1 VPKSKLRKPEQPV
14 LGKQYT
20 GTAVSRKTLF
30 DNEGEVQEVEEE
42 AEAGDDDDEDQDE
55 DPFARTSSGS
65 SVSSVSSVKSREMQ
79 SDGSEGEEKAATTDL
94 RAGDLADADGDDS
107 EIDSDD
113 AFGSGEEEVFKS
125 KGFTFRGSRQDLV
138 AEDSAEDGNSDE
150 DGALVWDTEDEEEVA
165 SAEDFDMSDGASDSD
180 QQSQD
185 LSGNDSDS
193 NSDSTTSPQ
202 PSRTPTTGR
211 EKLKDLLTSDAAAVA
226 STLTASANADGQKG
240 RAVKHQY
247 QTFDRLLDARIKLQK
262 GLTAANNISLTAT
275 PDPEIVSAA
284 QAAEVAAL
292 KLFSTIESLRQDISE
307 AASGITSKKRKRQ
320 PLPIQATPTNTLW
333 TRLSALEDQSLAHR
347 RAILNKWS
355 SKTRAANNISAPR
368 SQLDRN
374 THQDT
379 MTSILDAQL
388 VSSNQQAQTNP
399 RFAYDD
405 TPFYQSLLR
414 DLIASRASL
423 SQSQNI
429 VLDIPLVAA
438 PKQHRKGVDLKAS
451 KGRKVRYTVQE
462 KLQNFMAEEERGTW
476 TDGAR
481 REFFASLFGGQEMLD
496 EDGGE
501 VDAGEAGEEGVLRLF
516 RN

>member
-1 VPKSKLRKPEQPV
+1 MPKSKLRKPEQPV

-20 GTAVSRKTLF
+20 GTAVSRRTLF
-30 DNEGEVQEVEEE
+30 DDEGEVQEVEEE
-42 AEAGDDDDEDQDE
+42 AEENDDDDEDQD
-55 DPFARTSSGS
+55 DDLFAKQSSG
-65 SVSSVSSVKSREMQ
+65 SSVSSVKSREVPL
-79 SDGSEGEEKAATTDL
+79 GRSEVEDEATTSDL
-94 RAGDLADADGDDS
+94 GTGDLADADGDDPD
-107 EIDSDD
+107 IDSDD

-138 AEDSAEDGNSDE
+138 PEDSAEDGDSDE

-165 SAEDFDMSDGASDSD
+165 SVEDIDMDDEDSDSD
-180 QQSQD
+180 EQSED
-185 LSGNDSDS
+185 ISGNDSDF
-193 NSDSTTSPQ
+193 NSDSTTSPE
-202 PSRTPTTGR
+202 PLRIPTTGR

-262 GLTAANNISLTAT
+262 GLTAANNISLTAN
-275 PDPEIVSAA
+275 PDQEIESAA
-284 QAAEVAAL
+284 QSAEVAAL
-292 KLFSTIESLRQDISE
+292 KLFTTIESLRHDISE
-307 AASGITSKKRKRQ
+307 AASGTTSKKRKRQ
-320 PLPIQATPTNTLW
+320 PPPTQTTPTNALW
-333 TRLSALEDQSLAHR
+333 TRISALEDQSLPHR

-379 MTSILDAQL
+379 MSSILDAQL
-388 VSSNQQAQTNP
+388 VSSNQQDQTNP
-399 RFAYDD
+399 SSAYDD

-423 SQSQNI
+423 SQSQNTI
-429 VLDIPLVAA
+429 PDIPLVTA
-438 PKQHRKGVDLKAS
+438 PKQHRKGVDPKAS
-451 KGRKVRYTVQE
+451 KGRKVRYTVHE

-481 REFFASLFGGQEMLD
+481 REFFASLFGGQGMLD

-501 VDAGEAGEEGVLRLF
+501 VDDGEVGEEGVLRLF